1 MSIIQAVIG
10 AVVSSGSGGGSSW
23 NGAASP
29 GAGSYQNSWPGSQ
42 GWSVQGSPSD
52 PGNGIS
58 SVPNRTWGWRR
69 VTYRGQWSY
78 PGNGGNNNPSLF
90 NGGETEATYDAYG
103 GFGTV
108 EQSDNYALEWKG
120 YIKAT
125 TTAAYNFLIDSDD
138 VAMFWIGSA
147 ALNPDSYSPLVSG
160 NNSSQLNNNSVSLTA
175 DTWYPIRMRYQE
187 WSGGERCQVYFG
199 PAGSSDP
206 LYSVNWW
213 YVNYDALGWNTG
225 TSGY

>member
-1 MSIIQAVIG
+1 MSIVQTLIG
-10 AVVSSGSGGGSSW
+10 AIVSSGGGGGAF
-23 NGAASP
+23 NGAPNP
-29 GAGSYQNSWPGSQ
+29 GAGSYESYWPGSQ

-69 VTYRGQWSY
+69 VTYQGQWSY
-78 PGNGGNNNPSLF
+78 PGSGGNNNPSLF
-90 NGGETEATYDAYG
+90 SGGETGATYDAYG

-160 NNSSQLNNNSVSLTA
+160 NNSNQLNNNSVSLTA

-199 PAGSSDP
+199 PAGTLDP

-213 YVNYDALGWNTG
+213 HVNYDALGWNTS
-225 TSGY
+225 TNGY